1 MNEGQ
6 LILERKLGF
15 DKVRSMVEAHCQ
27 SDYAASLCGRETFV
41 SDADEIRR
49 RLTLTDEMRLILMF
63 EENFPTGGYI
73 DSLDFLLPLRQA
85 NSSMDLVAMRKFRTM
100 LETLS
105 KLQQF
110 FAGVPSGVYPNLRKL
125 TLPVASF
132 PSILHKID
140 NILDRY
146 GAIRDNAS
154 PQLFEIRKSLSEKMS
169 QISRRA
175 NAVLRHAQEAGIVDS
190 DASVVVRDARMLIP
204 VPAAQK
210 RALQGFIYDES
221 ASGKTVFLEPAEVV
235 ELSNEVKDL
244 QFAQQREI
252 VRILFEF
259 SEFVRPYVED
269 LVVASEYMGTMDF
282 IMAKAQVALDM
293 KAGMPVFSDDGSI
306 NLRKARHPLLEKAL
320 QRENRQ
326 MVPVSVSLDRRKRIL
341 LVSGPNAGGKSVCLK
356 TVGLLQ
362 YMFQWGL
369 LIPTSESSEMVVFK
383 TLMVEIGD
391 DQNLENDLST
401 YSSFLSNMREM
412 LSGADDSTMVL
423 IDEFGSG
430 TEPAAGGAI
439 AEAILARLE
448 KLGVY
453 GVINTHYTNLKVY
466 ASRGES
472 AVINGAMAFD
482 AVNIQ
487 PLYKLEI
494 GLPGNSFAFEMARK
508 MGLPEEVVKD
518 AEERAG
524 DEFVGME
531 RNLRKIARSRKALD
545 EKLERVS
552 RADRTLEDITG
563 KYHKELSDIKKLKED
578 ILQKAREEAEAIV
591 SGANREVEKTIRT
604 IKEAQAEKEP
614 TVQAR
619 RSLADF
625 LTGLETAKSKQ
636 DEYLERKLKQLEERQ
651 ARNEARKA
659 QRSLD
664 KKIQED
670 TEARIAREREESFR
684 NAPLK
689 VGEKVRVKD
698 NGMVGE
704 VSKIN
709 GKNLILLIG
718 NISTKVASARVERI
732 TSNEFKSAAKELS
745 KPQSTIVTDSSIR
758 ERKLNF
764 HTEIDLRGERLQDAI
779 DKVMHYV
786 DDAIMLGVP
795 SVRIIHGRGTG
806 VLHEEIQKYLRTV
819 PGVSSV
825 ADEHIQ
831 LGGSGVTVVRFD

>member
-110 FAGVPSGVYPNLRKL
+110 FSGVPSGVYPNLRKL

-524 DEFVGME
+524 EEFVGME

-604 IKEAQAEKEP
+604 IKEAQSDKEH

-625 LTGLETAKSKQ
+625 LTGLETAKNKQ
-636 DEYLERKLKQLEERQ
+636 DEYLERKLKQVEERQ

-718 NISTKVASARVERI
+718 NISTKVASSRVERI

>member
-1 MNEGQ
+1 
-6 LILERKLGF
+6 
-15 DKVRSMVEAHCQ
+15 
-27 SDYAASLCGRETFV
+27 
-41 SDADEIRR
+41 
-49 RLTLTDEMRLILMF
+49 
-63 EENFPTGGYI
+63 
-73 DSLDFLLPLRQA
+73 
-85 NSSMDLVAMRKFRTM
+85 
-100 LETLS
+100 
-105 KLQQF
+105 
-110 FAGVPSGVYPNLRKL
+110 
-125 TLPVASF
+125 
-132 PSILHKID
+132 
-140 NILDRY
+140 
-146 GAIRDNAS
+146 
-154 PQLFEIRKSLSEKMS
+154 
-169 QISRRA
+169 
-175 NAVLRHAQEAGIVDS
+175 
-190 DASVVVRDARMLIP
+190 
-204 VPAAQK
+204 
-210 RALQGFIYDES
+210 
-221 ASGKTVFLEPAEVV
+221 
-235 ELSNEVKDL
+235 
-244 QFAQQREI
+244 
-252 VRILFEF
+252 
-259 SEFVRPYVED
+259 
-269 LVVASEYMGTMDF
+269 
-282 IMAKAQVALDM
+282 
-293 KAGMPVFSDDGSI
+293 
-306 NLRKARHPLLEKAL
+306 
-320 QRENRQ
+320 
-326 MVPVSVSLDRRKRIL
+326 
-341 LVSGPNAGGKSVCLK
+341 
-356 TVGLLQ
+356 
-362 YMFQWGL
+362 
-369 LIPTSESSEMVVFK
+369 
-383 TLMVEIGD
+383 
-391 DQNLENDLST
+391 
-401 YSSFLSNMREM
+401 
-412 LSGADDSTMVL
+412 
-423 IDEFGSG
+423 
-430 TEPAAGGAI
+430 
-439 AEAILARLE
+439 
-448 KLGVY
+448 
-453 GVINTHYTNLKVY
+453 
-466 ASRGES
+466 
-472 AVINGAMAFD
+472 MAFD

-625 LTGLETAKSKQ
+625 LTGLETAKNKQ